1 MASATPRFSLRRTTR
16 ISAADLALLTRQLAT
31 LVAAALPPEE
41 ALDAGARQSE
51 KPALSNLMSGVRS
64 KVMEGHSLAEAMKT
78 FPGCFTRLYCV
89 MVAAGE
95 TSGHLDTVL
104 NRLADYTEQRQQM
117 RRRIQQAL
125 IYPCV
130 LTVVAIAVVSILLSV
145 VVHKVVEQFIHME
158 QALPLSTRV
167 LMGLSDMVRSAGP
180 WIAIALVVGAL
191 VARALLKQETRRLA
205 YHRRQLGVPV
215 IGCILRGLNTAR
227 YARTL
232 SILNASAVPLLQAM
246 RISGDVMSNDYA
258 RHRLSQATE
267 VVREGVSMH
276 KALEQTALFPPMMRH
291 MIASGERSGELDSML
306 ERAADNQDREFN
318 AQMSMALGLFEP
330 LLVVTMAAVVLFIV
344 LASMVV
350 PSLMG
355 NKGKADRQKAV
366 SDIVALESAL
376 DMYRLDNQR
385 YPSTEQGLTALVKKP
400 VIQTEPKN
408 YQPDGYI
415 RRLPQDPWGADY
427 QL

>member
-1 MASATPRFSLRRTTR
+1 MALFHYQAMDEHGKRCRGSQEADSARHARQLLRERGLTPLALNEGQGSGGASATPRFSLRRTTR

-31 LVAAALPPEE
+31 LVAAALPLEE
-41 ALDAGARQSE
+41 VLDAVARQSE

-64 KVMEGHSLAEAMKT
+64 KVMEGHSLAEAMKA
-78 FPGCFTRLYCV
+78 FPGCFTRLYCA

-117 RRRIQQAL
+117 RSRIQQAL

-145 VVHKVVEQFIHME
+145 VVPKVVEQFIHMK
-158 QALPLSTRV
+158 QVLPLSTRV

-180 WIAIALVVGAL
+180 WIVITLVVGAL

-215 IGCILRGLNTAR
+215 IGRILRGLNTAR

-267 VVREGVSMH
+267 AVREGVSLH

-291 MIASGERSGELDSML
+291 MIASGERSGALDSML

-344 LASMVV
+344 LAILQPLLQLNTMMSM
-350 PSLMG
+350 
-355 NKGKADRQKAV
+355 
-366 SDIVALESAL
+366 
-376 DMYRLDNQR
+376 
-385 YPSTEQGLTALVKKP
+385 
-400 VIQTEPKN
+400 
-408 YQPDGYI
+408 
-415 RRLPQDPWGADY
+415 
-427 QL
+427 